1 MKCSNLRFRNVLVCQ
16 NTEFHSAEENL
27 ALTKSTK
34 SFSTLRLQPTLI
46 DMPYPD
52 TFLQTFVTIRILS
65 SVDLGWIQFSGS
77 LNQEYNPT
85 C

>member
-1 MKCSNLRFRNVLVCQ
+1 MKCSSLRFRTVLACQ
-16 NTEFHSAEENL
+16 NTEFHSVKENL

-34 SFSTLRLQPTLI
+34 RFCTLRLQPTLI
-46 DMPYPD
+46 DTPYPD

-65 SVDLGWIQFSGS
+65 SMDLGWIQFSGS